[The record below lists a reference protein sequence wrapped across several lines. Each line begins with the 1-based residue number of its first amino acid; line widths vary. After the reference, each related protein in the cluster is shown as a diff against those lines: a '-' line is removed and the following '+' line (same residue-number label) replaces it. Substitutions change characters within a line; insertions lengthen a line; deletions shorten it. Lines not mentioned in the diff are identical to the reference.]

1 MRHKTTFSRTVP
13 ISRRVL
19 VAEDDAVTMRM
30 VAAILEQDGY
40 SVVPAHDGRE
50 AYKILCAD
58 ADFAAAIFDVNMPH
72 LRGIDIVSYMRTEK
86 RLMRIP
92 VLMMTAERNLQLWA
106 ESLAAGALFFL
117 SKPFTTAQMQST
129 LRLLIGKASVSDHV
143 PVTTGRL

>member
-1 MRHKTTFSRTVP
+1 MKHKISFSRTVS

-50 AYKILCAD
+50 AYKILRAD
-58 ADFAAAIFDVNMPH
+58 ADYAAAIFDVNMPH
-72 LRGIDIVSYMRTEK
+72 LRGIDIVRYMRTEK

-92 VLMMTAERNLQLWA
+92 VLMMSAERDLKLWA

-117 SKPFTTAQMQST
+117 SKPFTTAQMQTT
-129 LRLLIGKASVSDHV
+129 LRLLVGKASPSDRV
-143 PVTTGRL
+143 PVTAG